1 MMGWMMITVGL
12 LEDNKLMAKHLG
24 TILENWDFVSEVF
37 YFETNEEFEVA
48 SQKTPLNVL
57 LVDLDLNGESGIKSL
72 IVNSSLPEPA
82 IAIVVSS
89 SLDAKLV
96 ILALS
101 NGAIGYLYKNDP
113 EMKVIEGIKSS
124 LRGESPIS
132 MQIASILVK
141 KLNNPGNNQLSNDVN
156 TLDLKKTLTNR
167 ETQIL
172 EILAKGLSNKEIA
185 NIFQDPIFNLSVHT
199 INVHVRNI
207 YRKLQAANRTEA
219 VFEAKAQGLL

>member
-37 YFETNEEFEVA
+37 YFKTNEEFEVS

-72 IVNSSLPEPA
+72 ILNASLPEPA

-141 KLNNPGNNQLSNDVN
+141 KLNNPENNQLSDDVN

-167 ETQIL
+167 ETEIL

-185 NIFQDPIFNLSVHT
+185 NIFDLSVHT

>member
-141 KLNNPGNNQLSNDVN
+141 KLNNPGNNQLSDDVN

-185 NIFQDPIFNLSVHT
+185 NIFDLSVHT

>member
-1 MMGWMMITVGL
+1 MMGLMMITVGL

-72 IVNSSLPEPA
+72 IVNASLPKPA

-89 SLDAKLV
+89 SLDANLV
-96 ILALS
+96 ISALS

-113 EMKVIEGIKSS
+113 EMKMIEDIKCS

-141 KLNNPGNNQLSNDVN
+141 RLNNTKESQFSGSINSVN
-156 TLDLKKTLTNR
+156 FKKILTKR
-167 ETQIL
+167 ETEIL
-172 EILAKGLSNKEIA
+172 DILAKGLSNKEIS
-185 NIFQDPIFNLSVHT
+185 NIFDLSVHT

-207 YRKLQAANRTEA
+207 YRKLQASNRTEA
-219 VFEAKAQGLL
+219 VFEAKAQGIL

>member
-12 LEDNKLMAKHLG
+12 LEDNKLMARHLG

-141 KLNNPGNNQLSNDVN
+141 KLNNPGNNQLSDDVN
-156 TLDLKKTLTNR
+156 TLNLKKTLTNR

-185 NIFQDPIFNLSVHT
+185 NIFDLSVHT

>member
-1 MMGWMMITVGL
+1 
-12 LEDNKLMAKHLG
+12 MAKHLG

-37 YFETNEEFEVA
+37 YFETNEAFEVA

-185 NIFQDPIFNLSVHT
+185 NIFDLSVHT

>member
-12 LEDNKLMAKHLG
+12 LEDNKVMAKHLG

-37 YFETNEEFEVA
+37 YFKTNEEFEVA
-48 SQKTPLNVL
+48 SQKTSLNIL

-72 IVNSSLPEPA
+72 IVNASLPQPA

-141 KLNNPGNNQLSNDVN
+141 KLNNLKNNQLSDDVN

-167 ETQIL
+167 ESEIL

-185 NIFQDPIFNLSVHT
+185 TIFDLSVHT

-219 VFEAKAQGLL
+219 VFEAKAQGIL

>member
-1 MMGWMMITVGL
+1 MMITVGL

-37 YFETNEEFEVA
+37 YFETNEAFEVA

-185 NIFQDPIFNLSVHT
+185 NIFDLSVHT

>member
-1 MMGWMMITVGL
+1 MGWMMITVGL

-141 KLNNPGNNQLSNDVN
+141 KLNNPGNNQLSDDVN

-185 NIFQDPIFNLSVHT
+185 NIFDLSVHT

>member
-1 MMGWMMITVGL
+1 MMITVGL

-96 ILALS
+96 IVALS

-141 KLNNPGNNQLSNDVN
+141 KLNNPGNNQLSDDVN
-156 TLDLKKTLTNR
+156 TSSLKKTLTNR

-185 NIFQDPIFNLSVHT
+185 NIFDLSVHT

>member
-1 MMGWMMITVGL
+1 MGWMMITVGL

-37 YFETNEEFEVA
+37 YFETNEAFEVA

-185 NIFQDPIFNLSVHT
+185 NIFDLSVHT

>member
-1 MMGWMMITVGL
+1 MITVGL
-12 LEDNKLMAKHLG
+12 LEDNKLMARHLG

-141 KLNNPGNNQLSNDVN
+141 KLNNPGNNQLSDDVN
-156 TLDLKKTLTNR
+156 TLNLKKTLTNR

-185 NIFQDPIFNLSVHT
+185 NIFDLSVHT

>member
-1 MMGWMMITVGL
+1 MGWMMITVGL
-12 LEDNKLMAKHLG
+12 LEDNKVMAKHLG
-24 TILENWDFVSEVF
+24 TILEKWDFVSEVF
-37 YFETNEEFEVA
+37 YFKTNEEFEVA

-72 IVNSSLPEPA
+72 IVNASLPEPA

-101 NGAIGYLYKNDP
+101 NGAIGYLYKSDP
-113 EMKVIEGIKSS
+113 EMKLLEGIKSS

-141 KLNNPGNNQLSNDVN
+141 KLNNPKNNQLSNDVN
-156 TLDLKKTLTNR
+156 TFDLKKTLTNR
-167 ETQIL
+167 ETEIL
-172 EILAKGLSNKEIA
+172 EILSKGLSNKEIA
-185 NIFQDPIFNLSVHT
+185 NFFDLSVHT

>member
-1 MMGWMMITVGL
+1 MITVGL
-12 LEDNKLMAKHLG
+12 LEDNKLMARHLG

-37 YFETNEEFEVA
+37 YFETNEEFQVA

-72 IVNSSLPEPA
+72 IVNSTLPEPA

-141 KLNNPGNNQLSNDVN
+141 KLNNPGNNQLSDDVN
-156 TLDLKKTLTNR
+156 TLNLKKTLTNR

-185 NIFQDPIFNLSVHT
+185 NIFDLSVHT

>member
-12 LEDNKLMAKHLG
+12 LEDNKVMAKHLG

-72 IVNSSLPEPA
+72 IVNASLPEPA

-141 KLNNPGNNQLSNDVN
+141 KLNNPENNQLSDDIN

-167 ETQIL
+167 ETEIL

-185 NIFQDPIFNLSVHT
+185 NIFDLSVHT

>member
-1 MMGWMMITVGL
+1 MMITVGL

-185 NIFQDPIFNLSVHT
+185 NIFDLSVHT

-219 VFEAKAQGLL
+219 VFEAKAQGIL

>member
-12 LEDNKLMAKHLG
+12 LEDNKVMAKHLG

-141 KLNNPGNNQLSNDVN
+141 KLNNLKNNQLSDDVN

-167 ETQIL
+167 ESEIL

-185 NIFQDPIFNLSVHT
+185 TIFDLSVHT

-207 YRKLQAANRTEA
+207 YRK
-219 VFEAKAQGLL
+219 

>member
-1 MMGWMMITVGL
+1 MMGWLMITVGL
-12 LEDNKLMAKHLG
+12 LEDNKLMARHLG

-37 YFETNEEFEVA
+37 YFETNEEFQVA

-72 IVNSSLPEPA
+72 IVNSTLPEPA

-141 KLNNPGNNQLSNDVN
+141 KLNNPGNNQLSDDVN
-156 TLDLKKTLTNR
+156 TLNLKKTLTNR

-185 NIFQDPIFNLSVHT
+185 NIFDLSVHT

>member
-1 MMGWMMITVGL
+1 MITVGL
-12 LEDNKLMAKHLG
+12 LEDNKLMARHLG

-37 YFETNEEFEVA
+37 YFETNEEFQVA

-141 KLNNPGNNQLSNDVN
+141 K
-156 TLDLKKTLTNR
+156 T
-167 ETQIL
+167 
-172 EILAKGLSNKEIA
+172 
-185 NIFQDPIFNLSVHT
+185 
-199 INVHVRNI
+199 
-207 YRKLQAANRTEA
+207 
-219 VFEAKAQGLL
+219 

>member
-1 MMGWMMITVGL
+1 MIGWMMITVGI

-72 IVNSSLPEPA
+72 IVNASLPEPA

-101 NGAIGYLYKNDP
+101 DGAIGYLYKNDP

-141 KLNNPGNNQLSNDVN
+141 KLNNPENNQLSDDIN

-167 ETQIL
+167 ETEIL

-185 NIFQDPIFNLSVHT
+185 NIFDLSVHT

>member
-1 MMGWMMITVGL
+1 MGWLMITVGL
-12 LEDNKLMAKHLG
+12 LEDNKLMARHLG

-37 YFETNEEFEVA
+37 YFETNEEFQVA

-72 IVNSSLPEPA
+72 IVNSTLPEPA

-141 KLNNPGNNQLSNDVN
+141 KLNNPGNNQLSDDVN
-156 TLDLKKTLTNR
+156 TLNLKKTLTNR

-185 NIFQDPIFNLSVHT
+185 NIFDLSVHT

>member
-1 MMGWMMITVGL
+1 MMITVGL

-37 YFETNEEFEVA
+37 YFETNEAFEVA

-141 KLNNPGNNQLSNDVN
+141 KLNNPGNNQLSDDVN

-185 NIFQDPIFNLSVHT
+185 NIFDLSVHT

>member
-89 SLDAKLV
+89 SLDANLV
-96 ILALS
+96 ISALS

-113 EMKVIEGIKSS
+113 EMKMIEDIKCS

-141 KLNNPGNNQLSNDVN
+141 RLNNTKESQFSGSINSVN
-156 TLDLKKTLTNR
+156 FKKILTKR
-167 ETQIL
+167 ETEIL
-172 EILAKGLSNKEIA
+172 DILAKGLSNKEIS
-185 NIFQDPIFNLSVHT
+185 NIFDLSVHT

-207 YRKLQAANRTEA
+207 YRKLQASNRTEA
-219 VFEAKAQGLL
+219 VFEAKAQGIL

>member
-1 MMGWMMITVGL
+1 MMGWLMITVGL
-12 LEDNKLMAKHLG
+12 LEDNKLMARHLG

-37 YFETNEEFEVA
+37 YFETNEEFQVA

-141 KLNNPGNNQLSNDVN
+141 KLNNPGNNQLSDDVN
-156 TLDLKKTLTNR
+156 TLNLKKTLTNR
-167 ETQIL
+167 EAQIL

-185 NIFQDPIFNLSVHT
+185 NIFDLSVHT

>member
-1 MMGWMMITVGL
+1 MITVGL

-24 TILENWDFVSEVF
+24 RILENWDFVSEVF

-113 EMKVIEGIKSS
+113 EMKIIEGIKSS

-132 MQIASILVK
+132 MQIASILIK
-141 KLNNPGNNQLSNDVN
+141 KLNNPGNNQLSDDIN

-185 NIFQDPIFNLSVHT
+185 NIFDLSVHT

-219 VFEAKAQGLL
+219 VFEAKAKGLL

>member
-1 MMGWMMITVGL
+1 MMGWLMITVGL
-12 LEDNKLMAKHLG
+12 LEDNKLMARHLG

-37 YFETNEEFEVA
+37 YFETNEEFQVA

-141 KLNNPGNNQLSNDVN
+141 KLNNPGNNQLSDDVN
-156 TLDLKKTLTNR
+156 TSNLKKTLTNR
-167 ETQIL
+167 EAQIL

-185 NIFQDPIFNLSVHT
+185 NIFDLSVHT

>member
-1 MMGWMMITVGL
+1 MGWMMITVGL

-24 TILENWDFVSEVF
+24 TILDNWSFVSEVF
-37 YFETNEEFEVA
+37 YFKTNEEFEIA
-48 SQKTPLNVL
+48 SHKIPLNVL

-141 KLNNPGNNQLSNDVN
+141 KLNNPGNNQLSDDVN

-185 NIFQDPIFNLSVHT
+185 NIFDLSVHT

>member
-185 NIFQDPIFNLSVHT
+185 NIFDLSVHT

-219 VFEAKAQGLL
+219 VFEAKAQGIL

>member
-1 MMGWMMITVGL
+1 MITVGL
-12 LEDNKLMAKHLG
+12 LEDNKLMARHLG

-37 YFETNEEFEVA
+37 YFETNEEFQVA

-141 KLNNPGNNQLSNDVN
+141 KLNNPGNNQLSDDVN
-156 TLDLKKTLTNR
+156 TLNLKKTLTNR
-167 ETQIL
+167 EAQIL

-185 NIFQDPIFNLSVHT
+185 NIFDLSVHT

>member
-1 MMGWMMITVGL
+1 MMGLMMITVGL

-37 YFETNEEFEVA
+37 YFETNEAFEVA

-185 NIFQDPIFNLSVHT
+185 NIFDLSVHT

>member
-156 TLDLKKTLTNR
+156 TLDLKKNLTNR

-185 NIFQDPIFNLSVHT
+185 NIFDLSVHT

>member
-1 MMGWMMITVGL
+1 MGWIMITVGL

-24 TILENWDFVSEVF
+24 TILDNWSFVSEVF
-37 YFETNEEFEVA
+37 YFKTNEEFEIA
-48 SQKTPLNVL
+48 SHKIPLNVL

-185 NIFQDPIFNLSVHT
+185 NIFDLSVHT

>member
-141 KLNNPGNNQLSNDVN
+141 KLNNPGNNQLSDDVS

-185 NIFQDPIFNLSVHT
+185 NIFDLSVHT

>member
-1 MMGWMMITVGL
+1 MMITVGL

-113 EMKVIEGIKSS
+113 EMKMIEDIKCS

-141 KLNNPGNNQLSNDVN
+141 RLNNTKESQFSGSINSVN
-156 TLDLKKTLTNR
+156 FKKILTKR
-167 ETQIL
+167 ETEIL
-172 EILAKGLSNKEIA
+172 DILAKGLSNKEIS
-185 NIFQDPIFNLSVHT
+185 NIFDLSVHT

>member
-141 KLNNPGNNQLSNDVN
+141 KLNNPGNNQLSDDIN

-185 NIFQDPIFNLSVHT
+185 NIFDLSVHT

>member
-1 MMGWMMITVGL
+1 MGWLMITVGL
-12 LEDNKLMAKHLG
+12 LEDNKLMARHLG

-37 YFETNEEFEVA
+37 YFETNEEFQVA

-141 KLNNPGNNQLSNDVN
+141 KLNNPGNNQLSDDVN
-156 TLDLKKTLTNR
+156 TLNLKKTLTNR

-185 NIFQDPIFNLSVHT
+185 NIFDLSVHT

>member
-1 MMGWMMITVGL
+1 MITVGL

-48 SQKTPLNVL
+48 SQKNPLNVL

-141 KLNNPGNNQLSNDVN
+141 KLNNPGNNQLSDDIN

-185 NIFQDPIFNLSVHT
+185 NIFDLSVHT

>member
-1 MMGWMMITVGL
+1 MITVGL
-12 LEDNKLMAKHLG
+12 LEDNKLMARHLG

-37 YFETNEEFEVA
+37 YFETNEEFRVA

-141 KLNNPGNNQLSNDVN
+141 KLNNPGNNQLSDDVN
-156 TLDLKKTLTNR
+156 TLNLKKTLTNR

-185 NIFQDPIFNLSVHT
+185 NIFDLSVHT

>member
-1 MMGWMMITVGL
+1 MGWLMITVGL
-12 LEDNKLMAKHLG
+12 LEDNKLMARHLG

-37 YFETNEEFEVA
+37 YFETNEEFQVA

-89 SLDAKLV
+89 SLDAKLF

-141 KLNNPGNNQLSNDVN
+141 KLNNPGNNQLSDDVN
-156 TLDLKKTLTNR
+156 TLNLKKTLTNR

-185 NIFQDPIFNLSVHT
+185 NIFDLSVHT

>member
-37 YFETNEEFEVA
+37 YFETNEAFEVA

-141 KLNNPGNNQLSNDVN
+141 KLNNPGNNQLSDDVN

-185 NIFQDPIFNLSVHT
+185 NIFDLSVHT

>member
-1 MMGWMMITVGL
+1 MMGWLMITVGL

-72 IVNSSLPEPA
+72 IINSSLPEPA

-185 NIFQDPIFNLSVHT
+185 NIFDLSVHT